1 MNYDHKEEI
10 HMAFTLPPLPYD
22 YSALEPHIDT
32 QTMQI
37 HHDKHHAAYVNN
49 LNAALESY
57 AGLASQSI
65 EDILRN
71 IGDVPE
77 AARQAVINNGGGH
90 ANHTLFWEIM
100 GPNGGGEPTGALG
113 AAISKAF
120 GSFADLKAKIN
131 DAGVKRFGSGWSWLV
146 LDKSGALQVLSTAN
160 QDSPFMQGQ
169 TPLLGVDVWEHAYYL
184 KYQNLRPKYLEAW
197 WNTVNWA
204 AVAKR
209 FGR

>member
-1 MNYDHKEEI
+1 
-10 HMAFTLPPLPYD
+10 MAFTLPPLPYD

-37 HHDKHHAAYVNN
+37 HHDKHHNAYVTN
-49 LNAALESY
+49 LNAALESH
-57 AGLASQSI
+57 ASLASQSI

-90 ANHTLFWEIM
+90 ANHTMFWEIM

-113 AAISKAF
+113 EAITKAF
-120 GSFADLKAKIN
+120 GSFADFKAKIN

-146 LDKSGALQVLSTAN
+146 LDKSGTLQVLSTAN
-160 QDSPFMQGQ
+160 QDSPLMQGQ

-204 AVAKR
+204 EVAKR